1 MRISDWSSDVCS
13 SDLIVVTGSRIPRRN
28 IDTGQPTLVLDS
40 STIEQRGYTNVG
52 DALNDLP
59 SFGVPGS
66 SRVGGPAGAFGSGQ
80 NFVNFFGLGGQRTL
94 TVGNGRRVVSSNTNS
109 ISRPTGGS
117 GERRVGE

>member
-66 SRVGGPAGAFGSGQ
+66 SRVGGQAGALGSGQ
-80 NFVNFFGLGGQRTL
+80 NFVNFFGLGDQRTL
-94 TVGNGRRVVSSNTNS
+94 TVVTDRKSTRLNSSH
-109 ISRPTGGS
+109 
-117 GERRVGE
+117 